1 MSDADFIREVEELYQ
16 RIAEADT
23 DNFVEL
29 AKIAGLDIKT
39 DLIGTDL
46 SGADLSEAN
55 LSGAN
60 LSGAD
65 LREAKLREAKLRERL
80 N

>member
-1 MSDADFIREVEELYQ
+1 MSDAEFIREVEELYQ

-39 DLIGTDL
+39 DLV
-46 SGADLSEAN
+46 GADLSKAA
-55 LSGAN
+55 LSDQNMNNELQHNESPAI
-60 LSGAD
+60 
-65 LREAKLREAKLRERL
+65 L
-80 N
+80 NTVTDCEF